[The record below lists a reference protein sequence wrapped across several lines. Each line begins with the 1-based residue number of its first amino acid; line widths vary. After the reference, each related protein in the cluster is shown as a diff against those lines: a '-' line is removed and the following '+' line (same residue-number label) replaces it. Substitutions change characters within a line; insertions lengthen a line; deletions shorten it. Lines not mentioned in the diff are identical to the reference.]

1 MNKEVIYHP
10 LFIIL
15 LIVLSFMLLICLI
28 RAVKGPRVADRLM
41 AVNMM
46 GTMVMVMISI
56 LALLL
61 KEGYLV
67 DICLI
72 YAMISFLSVVVLSK
86 VYIGIYEEKR
96 HKAEHPEDE
105 TEGGKSDGSF

>member
-1 MNKEVIYHP
+1 MEKEMIYHP
-10 LFIIL
+10 FFIIL
-15 LIVLSFMLLICLI
+15 LILLSFMLLICLI

-67 DICLI
+67 DLCLI
-72 YAMISFLSVVVLSK
+72 YAMISILAVVVISK
-86 VYIGIYEEKR
+86 VYIGIYEERQHDLKNQ
-96 HKAEHPEDE
+96 
-105 TEGGKSDGSF
+105 EGGVTDERG

>member
-1 MNKEVIYHP
+1 MEKEMIYHP
-10 LFIIL
+10 LFIAL
-15 LIVLSFMLLICLI
+15 LILLSFMLLICLI
-28 RAVKGPRVADRLM
+28 RAVKGPRVADRLV

-46 GTMVMVMISI
+46 GTIVMVMISI

-72 YAMISFLSVVVLSK
+72 YAMISFLAVVVISK
-86 VYIGIYEEKR
+86 VYIGIYEER
-96 HKAEHPEDE
+96 QHNLGNG
-105 TEGGKSDGSF
+105 EGGGTDERG